1 MSRKKI
7 LIISYYYPPC
17 NDVSSNRIFEFSN
30 SLSNDF
36 DINVVTRHWTGN
48 ENSWSDK
55 ISSSKENE
63 ILIKQQNSNLKI
75 HFLPYKGNSLL
86 KSKSSKFT
94 AIKQLIKGDIDIDS
108 DVYQFKDYINI
119 LIENN
124 NIDLILVS
132 VAPLSLIKLSY
143 EINKK
148 YKIPYMVDFRDFENN
163 FVLNQNLKKWFNIKP
178 TFLFFIKNIYV
189 QKFLRNAIAISSVN
203 NEILNHFKYIKA
215 DKLLIL
221 NGYNKDSFS
230 KFSKS
235 DNLKNNY
242 LQLSIVGS
250 LYPKQQYNIII
261 DGINLFFKNNPNA
274 KVFCNFI
281 GVNSI
286 ESVGLDIKNSVKFNN
301 YLITNRIC
309 QNEAFEYLEKS
320 DILWYSGWIG
330 WKGVYSGKIFEYLG
344 SKRNILI
351 APCDNDV
358 IDKLLIET
366 KSGVSL
372 RDKYQVYDYLVFK
385 YKEFEINGN
394 LKYDGINKEIEKYSR
409 QYQNSILIKYIK
421 NLQL

>member
-1 MSRKKI
+1 MSRKRI

-36 DINVVTRHWTGN
+36 DINVVTRHWSGN

-75 HFLPYKGNSLL
+75 HFLPYKCNSLL

-94 AIKQLIKGDIDIDS
+94 AINQLIKGNIDIDS
-108 DVYQFKDYINI
+108 DVYQFKDYIN
-119 LIENN
+119 LFIENN

-148 YKIPYMVDFRDFENN
+148 YKIPYIVDFRDFENN

-178 TFLFFIKNIYV
+178 SFLFFIKNIYV

-203 NEILNHFKYIKA
+203 NEILNHFKSIKA
-215 DKLLIL
+215 DKILIL

-235 DNLKNNY
+235 ENLRNNH
-242 LQLSIVGS
+242 LELSIVGT
-250 LYPKQQYNIII
+250 LYPVQQYNIVLE
-261 DGINLFFKNNPNA
+261 GINLFFKNNPYA

-286 ESVGLDIKNSVKFNN
+286 ESVGLDIKNKIIFKN
-301 YLITNRIC
+301 YNITNRLS
-309 QNEAFEYLEKS
+309 QEEAYEYLEKS
-320 DILWYSGWIG
+320 DILWYTGWIG
-330 WKGVYSGKIFEYLG
+330 WKGVFSAKIFEYLG

-351 APCDNDV
+351 APSDKDV
-358 IDKLLIET
+358 LDKLLIET
-366 KSGVSL
+366 NSGEVANTSEEVCGYL
-372 RDKYQVYDYLVFK
+372 EKKYAEWEEKGYLQYLGFDDKV
-385 YKEFEINGN
+385 NT
-394 LKYDGINKEIEKYSR
+394 YSR
-409 QYQNSILIKYIK
+409 DYQNSNLIKNIK
-421 NLQL
+421 KLI